1 MKKSAILTLALIFTL
16 VLSACG
22 KKTSPVL
29 IAVPNDPTNEGR
41 ALLLL
46 EAHGLIKLKDGAGLT
61 ATVQDIAENPY
72 KIEFREVEAA
82 QIPNIRQDVD
92 FAVINTNYALAAG
105 IDPAK
110 EALLVENSE
119 SPYVNILAVKS
130 GNENTPLVKAL
141 AAALTSQKVVDYI
154 NSTYAGQVVAAVKS
168 PTDGFDSS
176 VDYAALAGQK
186 ISVACSPSPHAEIL
200 ELVKGILAEKDIT
213 LDIRVFED
221 YVIPNTAV
229 EDGEIDANY
238 FQHVPYLDEFNESRG
253 THLVNVTGVH
263 IEPLCL
269 YGGRQTD
276 LKVFG
281 K

>member
-1 MKKSAILTLALIFTL
+1 MKKAITLILALIL
-16 VLSACG
+16 VLTFAGCG
-22 KKTSPVL
+22 KKSSPVL

-61 ATVQDIAENPY
+61 ATVQDIAENPSG
-72 KIEFREVEAA
+72 IEFREVEAA
-82 QIPNIRQDVD
+82 QIPNIRKDVD
-92 FAVINTNYALAAG
+92 YAVINTNYALAAG

-110 EALLVENSE
+110 ESLLTEDSR
-119 SPYVNILAVKS
+119 SPYVNILTVKA
-130 GNENTPLVKAL
+130 GNENAPLIKAL
-141 AAALTSQKVVDYI
+141 AAALTSQTIVDFI
-154 NSTYAGQVVAAVKS
+154 SKTYAGQVVAAVDK

-186 ISVACSPSPHAEIL
+186 VSVACSPSPHAEIL
-200 ELVKGILAEKDIT
+200 EEVKKILAEKNIT
-213 LDIRVFED
+213 LEIKVFED

-238 FQHVPYLDEFNESRG
+238 FQHVPYLEEFNESRG
-253 THLVNVTGVH
+253 THLVNVAGVH

-269 YGGRQTD
+269 YGGRQSD
-276 LKVFG
+276 LKALG

>member
-200 ELVKGILAEKDIT
+200 ELVKGILAEKNIT

-253 THLVNVTGVH
+253 THLVNVAGVH

-269 YGGRQTD
+269 YGGKQTD
-276 LKVFG
+276 LKAFG

>member
-1 MKKSAILTLALIFTL
+1 MKKSAILILALIFTL
-16 VLSACG
+16 ALSACG

-61 ATVQDIAENPY
+61 ATIQDIAENPY

-92 FAVINTNYALAAG
+92 FAVINTNYALAAN

-154 NSTYAGQVVAAVKS
+154 NNTYAGQVVAAVKS

-176 VDYAALAGQK
+176 IDYAALAGQK

-200 ELVKGILAEKDIT
+200 ELVKGILAEKNIT

-253 THLVNVTGVH
+253 THLVNVAGVH

-269 YGGRQTD
+269 YGGKQTD
-276 LKVFG
+276 LKAFG

>member
-1 MKKSAILTLALIFTL
+1 MKKFVTLILTLTFILTL
-16 VLSACG
+16 TACG
-22 KKTSPVL
+22 GQKKSVL

-46 EAHGLIKLKDGAGLT
+46 QAQGLLKLKDSSSLT
-61 ATVQDIAENPY
+61 ATVQDIAENPLN
-72 KIEFREVEAA
+72 IEFKEVEAA
-82 QIPNIRQDVD
+82 QIPNIRKDVD
-92 FAVINTNYALAAG
+92 YAVINTNYALAAG

-110 EALLVENSE
+110 EALLSENSK

-141 AAALTSQKVVDYI
+141 AAALTSQKVVDFI
-154 NSTYAGQVVAAVKS
+154 NKTYAGQVVAAVDK
-168 PTDGFDSS
+168 PTDGFDGSI
-176 VDYAALAGQK
+176 DYAALAGQK
-186 ISVACSPSPHAEIL
+186 ITVACSPNPHAEIL
-200 ELVKGILAEKDIT
+200 ELVKQILAEKNIK
-213 LDIRVFED
+213 LEIRVFED

-238 FQHVPYLDEFNESRG
+238 FQHVPYLEEFNESRG
-253 THLVNVTGVH
+253 THLVNVAGVH

-276 LKVFG
+276 LKALG

>member
-1 MKKSAILTLALIFTL
+1 MKKIIVLILALVCAL
-16 VLSACG
+16 PLAACG
-22 KKTSPVL
+22 KKASSVL

-46 EAHGLIKLKDGAGLT
+46 QAHGLIKLKDGAGLT
-61 ATVQDIAENPY
+61 ATVQDIAENPRN
-72 KIEFREVEAA
+72 IEFREVEAA
-82 QIPNIRQDVD
+82 QIPNIRKDVD
-92 FAVINTNYALAAG
+92 YAVINTNYALAAG

-110 EALLVENSE
+110 ESLLVENSE
-119 SPYVNILAVKS
+119 SPYVNILAVRS
-130 GNENTPLVKAL
+130 GNEGSPLVKAL

-186 ISVACSPSPHAEIL
+186 ISVACSPNPHAEIL
-200 ELVKGILAEKDIT
+200 ELVKGILAEKNIT
-213 LDIRVFED
+213 LEIRVFED
-221 YVIPNTAV
+221 YVVPNTAV

-238 FQHVPYLDEFNESRG
+238 FQHVPYLEEFNGSRG
-253 THLVNVTGVH
+253 THLVNAAGVH

-269 YGGRQTD
+269 YGGRQSD
-276 LKVFG
+276 LKALG

>member
-1 MKKSAILTLALIFTL
+1 MKKTIALILAL
-16 VLSACG
+16 VCALSLAACG
-22 KKTSPVL
+22 KKSSSVL

-46 EAHGLIKLKDGAGLT
+46 QAHGLIKLKDGAGLT
-61 ATVQDIAENPY
+61 ATVQDIAENPQN
-72 KIEFREVEAA
+72 IEFREVEAA
-82 QIPNIRQDVD
+82 QIPNIRKDVD
-92 FAVINTNYALAAG
+92 YAVINTNYALAAG

-119 SPYVNILAVKS
+119 SPYVNILAVRS
-130 GNENTPLVKAL
+130 GNENSPLVKAL
-141 AAALTSQKVVDYI
+141 AAALTSQKVVDFI
-154 NSTYAGQVVAAVKS
+154 NSTYTGQVVAAVKS

-186 ISVACSPSPHAEIL
+186 ISVACSPNPHAEIL
-200 ELVKGILAEKDIT
+200 ELVKGILAEKNIT
-213 LDIRVFED
+213 LEIRVFED
-221 YVIPNTAV
+221 YVIPNTAG

-238 FQHVPYLDEFNESRG
+238 FQHVPYLEEFNGSRG
-253 THLVNVTGVH
+253 THLVNVAGVH

-269 YGGRQTD
+269 YGGRQND
-276 LKVFG
+276 LKALG

>member
-1 MKKSAILTLALIFTL
+1 MKKAITLILALIL
-16 VLSACG
+16 VLTFAGCG
-22 KKTSPVL
+22 KKSSPVL

-61 ATVQDIAENPY
+61 ATVQDIAENPSG
-72 KIEFREVEAA
+72 IEFREVEAA
-82 QIPNIRQDVD
+82 QIPNIRKDVD
-92 FAVINTNYALAAG
+92 YAVINTNYALAAG

-110 EALLVENSE
+110 ESLLTENSR
-119 SPYVNILAVKS
+119 SPYVNILTVKA
-130 GNENTPLVKAL
+130 GNENAPLIKAL
-141 AAALTSQKVVDYI
+141 AAALTSQTIVDFI
-154 NSTYAGQVVAAVKS
+154 NKTYAGQVVAAVDK

-186 ISVACSPSPHAEIL
+186 VSVACSPSPHAEIL
-200 ELVKGILAEKDIT
+200 EEVKKILAEKNIT
-213 LDIRVFED
+213 LEIKVFED

-238 FQHVPYLDEFNESRG
+238 FQHVPYLEEFNESRG
-253 THLVNVTGVH
+253 THLVNVAGVH

-269 YGGRQTD
+269 YGGRQSD
-276 LKVFG
+276 LKALG